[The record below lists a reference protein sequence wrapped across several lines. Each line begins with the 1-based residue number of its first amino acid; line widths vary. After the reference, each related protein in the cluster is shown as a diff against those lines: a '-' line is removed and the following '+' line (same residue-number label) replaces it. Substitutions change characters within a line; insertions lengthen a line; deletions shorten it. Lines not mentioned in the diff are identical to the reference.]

1 MATTDLKVQI
11 HQKLDKLAED
21 ELEQLLTF
29 VEFLEWKD
37 QGEEEHASIP
47 TNKGTDVIVGMFEG
61 PSDLA
66 ANSESLLA
74 QGLMEHSGW
83 TWKEESQ

>member
-11 HQKLDKLAED
+11 HQKLDKLGED
-21 ELEQLLTF
+21 ELEQLLIF
-29 VEFLEWKD
+29 VELLERKD
-37 QGEEEHASIP
+37 QKEGELASVSP
-47 TNKGTDVIVGMFEG
+47 DKGTDAIVGMFEG